1 MARTKYIVDNLSGQ
15 TINGSLETKEFI
27 VKNGSYDSV
36 FLKDNSTSGTDQE
49 AGLYGVGVNERIAVR
64 RNNGT
69 NVDYVFGDNKFR
81 IYDNMTS
88 SYNRFEIQQGSEGF
102 PLSIGK
108 DLYGENP
115 EYPFYSMTYNEN
127 SVFKIGDEESIGRT
141 IKYANDK
148 IVYSANTNTLEIKDV
163 TSFNYNG
170 NEVSTVKYK
179 VFTALLTQSGGDNDT
194 EVTSGDL
201 TIGVTYRINVDGTDA
216 DFTNVGA
223 PNNNLNTSFVATGTT
238 PNSWGTNGS
247 LRFNS
252 GAPVV
257 TVLENTIGNVWFEY
271 IVSGLPGATGGEYLV
286 KSDGLFTPNK
296 TVTFGDTYFYNV
308 VSYWVNYGIN
318 DTNGVYIKTYDGNL
332 SNDVLNNTPIEIR
345 VYN

>member
-1 MARTKYIVDNLSGQ
+1 MSTKYIVNNVSGQ
-15 TINGSLETKEFI
+15 TITGGLETKEFI

-69 NVDYVFGDNKFR
+69 NVDYLFGDNKFR

-88 SYNRFEIQQGSEGF
+88 LYNRFEIQQGSEGF

-115 EYPFYSMTYNEN
+115 EYPFYSITYNEN

-141 IKYANDK
+141 IKYSNDK

-179 VFTALLTQSGGDNDT
+179 VFTALLTQSGGDNSIGVSGEGGT
-194 EVTSGDL
+194 VTIGTTYLINENPDNDDL
-201 TIGVTYRINVDGTDA
+201 TIY
-216 DFTNVGA
+216 GA
-223 PNNNLNTSFVATGTT
+223 PNNDVGTYFVANQTGILNYTD
-238 PNSWGTNGS
+238 SLQLIYNG
-247 LRFNS
+247 

-257 TVLENTIGNVWFEY
+257 TVLENTIGNIWFIFEN
-271 IVSGLPGATGGEYLV
+271 TGRYFAN
-286 KSDGLFTPNK
+286 SNALFTDNK
-296 TVTFGDTYFYNV
+296 TTVFGGYNNGDSQV
-308 VSYWVNYGIN
+308 YVNYISGNNTNSGI
-318 DTNGVYIKTYDGNL
+318 YIQTGDPTA
-332 SNDVLNNTPIEIR
+332 SNSYLNNTPIEIR